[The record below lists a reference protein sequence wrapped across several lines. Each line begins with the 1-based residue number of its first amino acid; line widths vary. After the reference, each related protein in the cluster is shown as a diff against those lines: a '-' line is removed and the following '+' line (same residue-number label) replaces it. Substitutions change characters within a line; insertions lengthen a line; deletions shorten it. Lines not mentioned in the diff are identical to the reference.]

1 MVDHFNKAGI
11 APDMG
16 NIRRKIMNMLEIEIG
31 GGNSSSC
38 VFVEIE
44 VFCAHC

>member
-1 MVDHFNKAGI
+1 MVDHFTKTVI
-11 APDMG
+11 TPDMG
-16 NIRRKIMNMLEIEIG
+16 NIRKKIMDMIEIKIG

-44 VFCAHC
+44 VFCEHF